1 MQKKICITVSSPMTV
16 SAFLAGHI
24 KLLGDFF
31 NITVLANFEG
41 TISKSPFDGANSIFS
56 IPIYRKISPLND
68 LQALLALYRHYS
80 MNRYDMVYSVT
91 PKAGLLA
98 MTAARLARVP
108 LRVHTFTG
116 QVWAT
121 KHGLKRRL
129 LKFMDC
135 IISMMAT
142 DILVD
147 SWSQRQFLIKENV
160 VSHAKSKVL
169 ANGSISGVDI
179 NRFTPSEDLR
189 KRVRQDLE
197 IEDSDKVFLFLGR
210 LNKDK
215 GVIDLAYA
223 FSLISAKRPDTRLL
237 IIGPDEDGM
246 LKKISEVCSNC
257 SSRVHFIDFTSEP
270 NKFMAAADIFCLPSY
285 REGFG
290 SVIIEA
296 ASSGIPAIGSR
307 IYGIS
312 DAIEDGVTG
321 MLFEAGNSNDLARK
335 MLEMLENINLRL
347 QMGINARKRAIKL
360 FKSDIVSQ
368 SLVSYYE
375 TLLSGYKLCNNEK

>member
-1 MQKKICITVSSPMTV
+1 MTIR
-16 SAFLAGHI
+16 AFFNDHI
-24 KLLGDFF
+24 KLLGQFF
-31 NITVLANFEG
+31 QISVLANFKNKLSEPLSEG
-41 TISKSPFDGANSIFS
+41 VVHEYDIAID
-56 IPIYRKISPLND
+56 RKINLITD
-68 LQALLALYRHYS
+68 IKAFIALYSHYARHK
-80 MNRYDMVYSVT
+80 YDLVHSVT

-98 MTAARLARVP
+98 MTAAWLAKVP
-108 LRVHTFTG
+108 VRVHTFTG
-116 QVWAT
+116 QVWVT
-121 KHGLKRRL
+121 QHGIKRRL
-129 LKFMDC
+129 LKLMDC